1 MRRRTFQLAA
11 KGITFSLVL
20 TSALVMMPASYPQVE
35 AAEIS
40 DIEAQQA
47 QVQSELASLDSNLV
61 QVVKQLEDLQTQIS
75 DKQQEIAST
84 EQSIKD
90 GQAAADQQY
99 RDMKARMKSMY
110 ETGDNNSLLAI
121 MAESGS
127 LAELVSRVEYSNQ
140 LYTYDRNLLGSYKAT
155 VEEVTAL
162 KGSLESEKAE
172 LSARQGE
179 LKTTQTN
186 LNTMISS
193 KQGEASNLSAQLEE
207 AKALAAKQAE
217 LERQKQEREAAA
229 RLAQIQSQNRTNQTR
244 QANNSRDSSNNNGG
258 NTSRKNSNNGGNTTP
273 SKNTTNKNTSTNR
286 NNSSNTT
293 TERYSG
299 GNAIV
304 AYACQFVGRR
314 YVWGGASLTNGAD
327 CSGFV
332 GQVMAH
338 FGLLSQAQADKH
350 GYTSES
356 LVNVGKPVAERDMQ
370 PGDIICYPGHVAIY
384 AGNGVV
390 VEAQNEQCG
399 IRYGRPYNKYF
410 GSITAIRRLGV

>member
-11 KGITFSLVL
+11 KGIAFSLVL
-20 TSALVMMPASYPQVE
+20 TSALVMVPASCPQVE

-172 LSARQGE
+172 LNARQGE

-193 KQGEASNLSAQLEE
+193 KQGEANNLSAQLEE

-244 QANNSRDSSNNNGG
+244 QRNSDQG
-258 NTSRKNSNNGGNTTP
+258 NSGSNNGGNTP
-273 SKNTTNKNTSTNR
+273 QKNKGNGGNVAPQNNNSNKNISQK
-286 NNSSNTT
+286 NNSSGTT
-293 TERYSG
+293 TARYSG
-299 GNAIV
+299 GSAIV
-304 AYACQFVGRR
+304 SYACQFVGHP
-314 YVWGGASLTNGAD
+314 YVWGGTSLTNGAD

-338 FGLLSQAQADKH
+338 FGLLSQAQANSH
-350 GYTSES
+350 GYTSVTLTS
-356 LVNVGKPVAERDMQ
+356 VGKAVSESDMQ

-384 AGNGVV
+384 AGGGVV
-390 VEAQNEQCG
+390 VEAQNPQAG
-399 IRYGRPYNKYF
+399 IRYGRRYNQWS
-410 GSITAIRRLGV
+410 GPVIAIRRLGV

>member
-1 MRRRTFQLAA
+1 MRRCTYQLAA
-11 KGITFSLVL
+11 KGIAFSLVL
-20 TSALVMMPASYPQVE
+20 TSALVMMPASHPQVE

-40 DIEAQQA
+40 EIEAQQA

-140 LYTYDRNLLGSYKAT
+140 LYTYDRNLLGAYRAT

-162 KGSLESEKAE
+162 KKSLESEKAE
-172 LSARQGE
+172 LSARQGD
-179 LKTTQTN
+179 LQATQTN

-207 AKALAAKQAE
+207 AKALAARQAE

-229 RLAQIQSQNRTNQTR
+229 RLAQIQSQNQTNQTR
-244 QANNSRDSSNNNGG
+244 QRNSDQGNSGSNNGG
-258 NTSRKNSNNGGNTTP
+258 NTSQKNKGNGGNVAP
-273 SKNTTNKNTSTNR
+273 QNNNNNKNTSQK
-286 NNSSNTT
+286 NNSSGTT
-293 TERYSG
+293 TARYSG
-299 GNAIV
+299 GSAIV
-304 AYACQFVGRR
+304 SYACQFVGHP
-314 YVWGGASLTNGAD
+314 YVWGGTSLTNGAD

-338 FGLLSQAQADKH
+338 FGLLSQAQANSH
-350 GYTSES
+350 GYTS
-356 LVNVGKPVAERDMQ
+356 VNLTSVGKAVSESDMQ

-384 AGNGVV
+384 AGGGVV
-390 VEAQNEQCG
+390 VEAQNPQAG
-399 IRYGRPYNKYF
+399 IRYGRRYNQWS
-410 GSITAIRRLGV
+410 GPVTAIRRLGV